1 MFEQTGETEDETE
14 EKRVRKKR
22 ERKRGTGPRAAL
34 ATEPAPQ
41 PESLVTGQR
50 KSAASFFQELQEELQ
65 GAPAVTPSGS
75 PVGPVGAGA
84 AAAGSPPRNDRE
96 PVEVVQFHSRSKKRK
111 QKPDQDENTKVMSQ
125 LTCENP
131 DVVLPQF

>member
-22 ERKRGTGPRAAL
+22 ERKRGTGPLAAL

-41 PESLVTGQR
+41 PESLVRGQR

-75 PVGPVGAGA
+75 PAGPVGAGA

-111 QKPDQDENTKVMSQ
+111 QKPDQDENTKVMSR